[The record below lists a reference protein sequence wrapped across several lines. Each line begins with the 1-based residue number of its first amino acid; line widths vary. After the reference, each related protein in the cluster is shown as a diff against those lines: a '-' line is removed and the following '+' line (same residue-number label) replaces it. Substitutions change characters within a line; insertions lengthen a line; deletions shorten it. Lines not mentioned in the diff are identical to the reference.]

1 MHDFKVKIEK
11 KNRIIRIAVDGVGLT
26 TEVGELNIR
35 ELSKMDVFLGEF
47 DVTARFEKFRWSG
60 EKLGYN
66 EKWLCNENKPRTSA
80 YSNATAELNT
90 IKKATSFVLKVQQNI
105 SREVTIL

>member
-47 DVTARFEKFRWSG
+47 DVTARFENF
-60 EKLGYN
+60 
-66 EKWLCNENKPRTSA
+66 
-80 YSNATAELNT
+80 
-90 IKKATSFVLKVQQNI
+90 
-105 SREVTIL
+105 